1 MAIGAAPTA
10 VAEEKQAGDGSLGCM
25 CIACAFRTCLA
36 KARDKD
42 VVSYGGVANVCAKAR
57 SWQFAVEL
65 SPGALG
71 IFHLFLSLP
80 LEWVKKE

>member
-1 MAIGAAPTA
+1 MISAC
-10 VAEEKQAGDGSLGCM
+10 ERAGQWQ
-25 CIACAFRTCLA
+25 LA
-36 KARDKD
+36 LHLLQLLKRSKLEMD

-71 IFHLFLSLP
+71 IFHLFLSLL
-80 LEWVKKE
+80 LEWVKKAWKLKR